1 MGGKSK
7 EIYLWR
13 YWPLWGLHFG
23 VHLVI
28 GILGLGAGIV
38 VVARG
43 EILNGLALCG
53 AALFAVLNGW
63 AGYKELWKSKK
74 NKINAT

>member
-1 MGGKSK
+1 MGGKNK
-7 EIYLWR
+7 EIHLWR

-38 VVARG
+38 VVVQG
-43 EILNGLALCG
+43 ELLNGLALCG
-53 AALFAVLNGW
+53 ASLFAILNGW
-63 AGYKELWKSKK
+63 AGYKELWKSKRK
-74 NKINAT
+74 KVNAT